1 MHALLLAASWHQ
13 KLRNF
18 APLEILSIGQLP
30 SHLKYFFSNL
40 GIHIKEIS
48 PNINDTFSKTANTIE
63 GAIPIPGEQILL
75 VDNDVYFHGDIRP
88 LADLPKNSFYGC
100 PSGNL
105 RVTEKHWNL
114 IIDNLGLRPIENPF
128 VPNNVQLKVLKNP
141 DTVPTV
147 QPYAYTNGGVIL
159 IPANCD
165 QHSTWQDHQ
174 EKIYNFFKNHPLG
187 CGSVTKS
194 NMAAL
199 ATSIGS
205 YGAFSWL
212 PHGYNYRPDCF
223 ALGLCDISDI
233 RIVHMTGDVKSVKA
247 STLKQMIQQWWNA
260 KTVTKSTLKQRIQH
274 WRNAKIDTK
283 FEDLENYVGF
293 EEKERRWRIF
303 CQVFDAMI
311 SVIDNYDL
319 ETLVACVDD

>member
-1 MHALLLAASWHQ
+1 MHTLLLAASWHQ
-13 KLRNF
+13 RLRNF

-30 SHLKYFFSNL
+30 GHLKYFFSEL
-40 GIHIKEIS
+40 GIYTKEIS
-48 PNINDTFSKTANTIE
+48 PNINDSFSITANTIE

-75 VDNDVYFHGDIRP
+75 IDNDIYFHDDIRP

-105 RVTEKHWNL
+105 RVTEMHWNL
-114 IIDNLGLRPIENPF
+114 IVDKLGLRPIETPF
-128 VPNNVQLKVLKNP
+128 VPINVQLDALINP
-141 DTVPTV
+141 GKVPTV
-147 QPYAYTNGGVIL
+147 QPYAYTNGGVVL

-174 EKIYNFFKNHPLG
+174 RKIYNLFKGHPLG
-187 CGSVTKS
+187 RVSLTKS

-205 YGAFSWL
+205 YGVFSWL
-212 PHGYNYRPDCF
+212 PHGYNYRWGHF
-223 ALGLCDISDI
+223 ILGLCDISNI
-233 RIVHMTGDVKSVKA
+233 RIVHMTGDPKSGKA
-247 STLKQMIQQWWNA
+247 
-260 KTVTKSTLKQRIQH
+260 STLKQRIQH